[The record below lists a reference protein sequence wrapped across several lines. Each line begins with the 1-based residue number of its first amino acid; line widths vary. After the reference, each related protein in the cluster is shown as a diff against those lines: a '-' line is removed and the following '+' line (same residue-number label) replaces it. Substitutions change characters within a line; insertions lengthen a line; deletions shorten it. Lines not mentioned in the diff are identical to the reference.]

1 VEKQMN
7 YRIKFAKLE
16 DLMYISHLEVIKTL
30 RRIIRRAE
38 LPAAFSQGYN
48 PRINLAIGPPLAV
61 GLISRGEYFDLELE
75 TEMDPEKLVSD
86 LNSVSPTDLRF
97 KKAVKIPDDIRSLS
111 SLLDT
116 AIYTINFEYT
126 SAKSLEEEKKMLE
139 EFMAQSEIMIIRHRR
154 KKSDRKIDLKKRIFS
169 AEIIDKNKWKFA
181 VVTGSRGNVR
191 PEELNRALR
200 EKFSE
205 VKGFS
210 PLQVIREGVFVRDEA
225 DFYPPYAEKF
235 IGS

>member
-1 VEKQMN
+1 MN

-75 TEMDPEKLVSD
+75 REMDTDELISD
-86 LNSVSPTDLRF
+86 LNSASPDHLKF
-97 KKAVKIPDDIRSLS
+97 LKAVVIPDDVRSLS
-111 SLLDT
+111 SLVDT
-116 AIYTINFEYT
+116 AVYTINFEYT
-126 SAKSLEEEKKMLE
+126 ERKSLEAEKEMLE
-139 EFMAQSEIMIIRHRR
+139 KFMDQEEIMIIRHRR

-169 AEIIDKNKWKFA
+169 AEITDKNKWKFA

-200 EKFSE
+200 EKYPE
-205 VKGFS
+205 IKEFS
-210 PLQVIREGVFVRDEA
+210 PLQVIREGIFVRDGEKF
-225 DFYPPYAEKF
+225 DPPYAEKF

>member
-1 VEKQMN
+1 MN

-48 PRINLAIGPPLAV
+48 PRIKLSIGPPLAV

-75 TEMDPEKLVSD
+75 SEIETEKMIRD
-86 LNSVSPTDLRF
+86 LNQVSPKDLKF
-97 KKAVKIPDDIRSLS
+97 LEAVKVPSDIRSLS

-116 AIYTINFEYT
+116 AIYTINFNYSET
-126 SAKSLEEEKKMLE
+126 KTLAEEKEMLKEFMEEE
-139 EFMAQSEIMIIRHRR
+139 EIMIIRHRR
-154 KKSDRKIDLKKRIFS
+154 KKSDREIDLKTRIFS
-169 AEIIDKNKWKFA
+169 AEIREKNHWQFA
-181 VVTGSRGNVR
+181 VVTGSRGNLR

-200 EKFSE
+200 QKYSE
-205 VKGFS
+205 IKEFS
-210 PLQVIREGVFVRDEA
+210 PLQVIREGVFVKDGEE
-225 DFYPPYAEKF
+225 YIPPYAEKF

>member
-1 VEKQMN
+1 VVKAVN

-48 PRINLAIGPPLAV
+48 PRINLAVGPPLAV
-61 GLISRGEYFDLELE
+61 GLISRGEYFDLEL
-75 TEMDPEKLVSD
+75 TEKMAAEKLIEK
-86 LNSVSPTDLRF
+86 LNSVSPEHLKF
-97 KKAVKIPDDIRSLS
+97 IKAVAIPDDIRSLS

-116 AIYTINFEYT
+116 AIYTINFEY
-126 SAKSLEEEKKMLE
+126 EREKTIEQEKEMLE
-139 EFMAQSEIMIIRHRR
+139 EFMNEKEIMIIRHRR
-154 KKSDRKIDLKKRIFS
+154 KKSDREIDLKTRIFS
-169 AEIIDKNKWKFA
+169 AEITEKNKWKFA

-191 PEELNRALR
+191 PEELNRAL
-200 EKFSE
+200 KDKYSE
-205 VKGFS
+205 IKDFS
-210 PLQVIREGVFVRDEA
+210 PLQVIREGVFVRDGEE
-225 DFYPPYAEKF
+225 FYPPYAEKF